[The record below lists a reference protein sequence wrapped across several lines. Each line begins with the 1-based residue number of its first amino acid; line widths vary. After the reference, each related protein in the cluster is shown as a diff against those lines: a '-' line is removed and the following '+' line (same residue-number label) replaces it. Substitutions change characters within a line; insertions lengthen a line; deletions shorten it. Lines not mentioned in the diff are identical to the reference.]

1 MWLVPFA
8 VSGGIILSRLL
19 EDALLLLLLLR
30 LLSCGGKA
38 DGEYLQLLLGHDGR
52 GGVVRRHR
60 VQRPLLEAVAVMGEA
75 AVVQRMPRRRRG
87 RPGSRD
93 LPATQLHHR
102 GELQPVLV
110 LLAVRRRHRPE
121 VRPVRQGI
129 AAAVGFILV
138 LWMVSKQNL

>member
-19 EDALLLLLLLR
+19 EDALLR

-60 VQRPLLEAVAVMGEA
+60 VQRPLLEAVAVGEA
-75 AVVQRMPRRRRG
+75 AVVQRLLLLPGRRRG
-87 RPGSRD
+87 RPGGRD
-93 LPATQLHHR
+93 LPAAQLHHR
-102 GELQPVLV
+102 GELQPLLV

-121 VRPVRQGI
+121 VGPVRQGI
-129 AAAVGFILV
+129 AAVGGFILF
-138 LWMVSKQNL
+138 L

>member
-19 EDALLLLLLLR
+19 EDALLLLRLLR
-30 LLSCGGKA
+30 SGGGKA

-60 VQRPLLEAVAVMGEA
+60 VQRPLLEAVAVMEA
-75 AVVQRMPRRRRG
+75 AVVQRLPRRRRG
-87 RPGSRD
+87 RPGGRD
-93 LPATQLHHR
+93 LPAAQLHHR
-102 GELQPVLV
+102 GELQPLLV

-121 VRPVRQGI
+121 VRPVR
-129 AAAVGFILV
+129 
-138 LWMVSKQNL
+138 